1 MLSTVSSSSKTSS
14 NFSCKSAPSEIRS
27 FRHGARQAFSV
38 ENRPLVCAAVRDLVN
53 RMSYLAG
60 VRWQMVVYEGEADN
74 VTMCDELGS
83 IIITF
88 AL

>member
-1 MLSTVSSSSKTSS
+1 
-14 NFSCKSAPSEIRS
+14 
-27 FRHGARQAFSV
+27 
-38 ENRPLVCAAVRDLVN
+38 
-53 RMSYLAG
+53 MSYLAG